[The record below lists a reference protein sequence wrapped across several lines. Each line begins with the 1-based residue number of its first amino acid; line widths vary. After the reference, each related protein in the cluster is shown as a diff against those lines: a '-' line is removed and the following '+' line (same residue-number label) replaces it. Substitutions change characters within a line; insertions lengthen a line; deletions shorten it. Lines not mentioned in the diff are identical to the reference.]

1 MPNNASF
8 NYSALNLAEQ
18 EIRLVILQ
26 PYDETDER
34 IKCTTVN
41 AKISDKPKFQALS
54 YAWGDSQNADLIL
67 LNGQEFRVGLSLWW
81 ALIYLRDADKAQMFW
96 IDAICIDQ
104 NNVFERNHQV
114 TLMSHIYSEAE
125 TVIVWLGTRRRMHLN
140 FRPKPRVWIAE
151 ENIVSDFAKKDY
163 WNRLWVVQ
171 EVLLARKIILRL
183 DVQWVEWEAFL
194 AYFESWKSRNSKSS
208 LIWSGHFAAS
218 IEGFQDTERSSMS
231 RLIAL
236 KQKKETTIRA
246 ESLHLALLADTFGET
261 KCFDKRDR
269 VFGLLG
275 LTGPCCQTAIVV
287 DYEMSKENLF
297 SSVFQ
302 HHVTCHHHTSES
314 DIDLLHFG
322 LQLSRALEI
331 HVDEIK
337 GHLFTKH
344 LFEYTSYQ
352 NQSLGSLYQSR
363 IVHIIQQ
370 LSNGSDGLQ
379 PGSNTDELLSEELK
393 SVSLIPSS
401 IFGGL
406 GTHHS
411 RLFRRQAVSAS
422 SVEELQVNESS
433 STFGTVDISQWEQHI
448 QDEVREE
455 LRHCI
460 RKAAKLLK
468 KKGKLQQIGQYQL
481 FWTDDGHLGLVH
493 GCVQVGDIV
502 CQFPGYNHPLIV
514 HKEGDSHKVLAIASK
529 TRDFL
534 SNARHGGPFQ
544 NHHLINE
551 WRRVVPGWNNLDIIT
566 FCDFDGRP
574 IFVYYTDEHSLQ
586 SLCGTSR
593 ACAQDLVHHSVE
605 CMKDKVNGASCTCGT
620 ASGLL

>member
-8 NYSALNLAEQ
+8 IYSGLDLAEQ

-54 YAWGDSQNADLIL
+54 YAWGDSQYADLIL

-81 ALIYLRDADKAQMFW
+81 ALIYLREADKAQTFW

-125 TVIVWLGTRRRMHLN
+125 TVIIWLGARKRVHLN
-140 FRPKPRVWIAE
+140 FQPKPRAWITE

-163 WNRLWVVQ
+163 WKRLWVVQ

-183 DVQWVEWEAFL
+183 DVQWVEWGAFL
-194 AYFESWKSRNSKSS
+194 AYFESWKGRNSKSS
-208 LIWSGHFAAS
+208 LIWSGQFTAS
-218 IEGFQDTERSSMS
+218 IEELQDTGGSSMS

-236 KQKKETTIRA
+236 KQKKETAIRA
-246 ESLHLALLADTFGET
+246 ESLHLALLAETFREA
-261 KCFDKRDR
+261 KCFDKKDR

-275 LTGPCCQTAIVV
+275 LTGTCCQTEIVV
-287 DYEMSKENLF
+287 DYEMSKESLL
-297 SSVFQ
+297 SSVFR
-302 HHVTCHHHTSES
+302 HHVNCHHHTSES

-331 HVDEIK
+331 PVDEVK
-337 GHLFTKH
+337 GLLFTKH
-344 LFEYTSYQ
+344 LFEYTPYHS
-352 NQSLGSLYQSR
+352 QSLGSLYQSR
-363 IVHIIQQ
+363 IISVIQ
-370 LSNGSDGLQ
+370 LRNGSDGLT
-379 PGSNTDELLSEELK
+379 PSSNTDEMLSQELK
-393 SVSLIPSS
+393 SASLIPSS
-401 IFGGL
+401 IFSGL
-406 GTHHS
+406 GTHNS

-422 SVEELQVNESS
+422 SLEELQVNESR
-433 STFGTVDISQWEQHI
+433 STFGGVVDISQWEQHQ
-448 QDEVREE
+448 QDEVREK
-455 LRHCI
+455 LQQCI
-460 RKAAKLLK
+460 HEAAKLLK
-468 KKGKLQQIGQYQL
+468 RIGKLQQIDQYQL

-493 GCVQVGDIV
+493 GCVQEGDIV
-502 CQFPGYNHPLIV
+502 CQFPGHNHPLIV
-514 HKEGDSHKVLAIASK
+514 HKEGDSHKVLAVASK

-544 NHHLINE
+544 NHKLVNE
-551 WRRVVPGWNNLDIIT
+551 WHRVEPGWSNLDIIT

-574 IFVYYTDEHSLQ
+574 IIVYYTDEDSLQ
-586 SLCGTSR
+586 SFCGTSR
-593 ACAQDLVHHSVE
+593 ACAQDLVHRSFE

-620 ASGLL
+620 AFGLL